1 MLKPL
6 GDRVIIR
13 PSAEEE
19 KTKGGIFLPDTARD
33 KPTEGEV
40 LAVGPGRRLKDGR
53 FAPLGVKVGDR
64 VIHSKY
70 AGTEIKDGKDEL
82 VIVDADSV
90 LAIID

>member
-33 KPTEGEV
+33 KPTEGDV
-40 LAVGPGRRLKDGR
+40 VAVGPGRRLKDGG